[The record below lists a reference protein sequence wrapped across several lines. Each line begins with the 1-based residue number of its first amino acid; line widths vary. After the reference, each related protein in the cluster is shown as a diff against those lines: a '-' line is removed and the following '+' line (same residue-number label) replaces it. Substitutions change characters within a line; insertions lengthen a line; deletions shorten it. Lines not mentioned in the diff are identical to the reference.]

1 MKNIINLYGTV
12 LYSQLCLLGTLGT
25 LLNLNKQI
33 GLMNTLSEWNP
44 FIFRGLT
51 VFPCSVLSQHQPP
64 ISKETQV
71 TGAFED
77 EMNRW
82 MEGL

>member
-1 MKNIINLYGTV
+1 MKSIINIYSTL

-25 LLNLNKQI
+25 LLDLNKQI
-33 GLMNTLSEWNP
+33 GLMNMLLEWNS

-51 VFPCSVLSQHQPP
+51 VFPCSDLSQHQPL

-71 TGAFED
+71 TGTSED

-82 MEGL
+82 TEGL